1 MLDEFQ
7 IMKKMMTGLALVWMG
22 ALTMLCQETNAPVRI
37 AVVGLAHVHAMT
49 FIPRMF
55 GRPDMEL
62 VGIVESNR
70 DIAARYQAQ
79 FKLDPRLF
87 YSSLDALRARTNVQ
101 AVFCFAATADHL
113 SVVKDCAARHI
124 DVMVE
129 KPMARNAEEARAMER
144 VAEKAGIKLAVD
156 FETTWYSA
164 NREAYARLH
173 RHEIGDLRKVFI
185 RDGIRGPVE
194 IQCPPEFLEWE
205 TDTNGGG
212 ALMDFACYG
221 ANIMTWLMDG
231 ARPDSVIAVT
241 QHWKPGIYPKV
252 EDEATVLLLYPKA
265 RAVLEATWNGPFDR
279 KDMELYGQT
288 GYLLVPKGDVLRMRT
303 ARSDETQVSVPPAP
317 VSEADPISYLAAME
331 RGLQSGGCSA
341 AKLNVTVMEI
351 LDAAKE
357 SARTG
362 KRIDLPR

>member
-1 MLDEFQ
+1 
-7 IMKKMMTGLALVWMG
+7 MKTMTTGLVLLWVG
-22 ALTMLCQETNAPVRI
+22 VLTILGQETNAPVRI

-49 FIPRMF
+49 FIPRMY
-55 GRPDMEL
+55 GRPDIQL

-70 DIAARYQAQ
+70 DIALRYQAK
-79 FKLDPRLF
+79 FKLDPSLF

-101 AVFCFAATADHL
+101 TVFCFAATSDHL
-113 SVVKDCAARHI
+113 SVVKDCAERKI

-129 KPMARNAEEARAMER
+129 KPMARNAEEARAMEAA
-144 VAEKAGIKLAVD
+144 AEKAGIKLAVD
-156 FETTWYSA
+156 YETTWYSA
-164 NREAYARLH
+164 NQEAYTRLH

-194 IQCPPEFLEWE
+194 IQCPLEFLEWE

-221 ANIMTWLMDG
+221 ANVMTWLMDG
-231 ARPDSVIAVT
+231 ERPTSVIAVT
-241 QHWKPGIYPKV
+241 QHWKPEIYPRV
-252 EDEATVLLLYPKA
+252 EDEATVLLIYPKA

-303 ARSDETQVSVPPAP
+303 AGAEEAP
-317 VSEADPISYLAAME
+317 VNVAPLPGSETDPLSYLAAME
-331 RGLQSGGCSA
+331 RGLEPEGRSS